1 MAGFMSVA
9 GSLELISAAI
19 QLMAAGVIVVHIAWA
34 SIKLG
39 LREGIDAAR
48 AVVADG
54 VVAALGFVLA
64 ATLLNVIGL
73 QTWVE
78 IRTFATVLLLRTLL
92 KKVFVKERAM
102 VAMRA

>member
-1 MAGFMSVA
+1 MSAA
-9 GSLELISAAI
+9 GSLDGWLELISAAI
-19 QLMAAGVIVVHIAWA
+19 QLLAAGVIVLHIVWA
-34 SIKLG
+34 SIK

-102 VAMRA
+102 VAMRT